1 MKWVIVPF
9 GLTSLM
15 GGAMLSNSLKEN
27 FIIKPLGETCSDPQ
41 QGGFCN
47 FQSCFSGYTCG
58 GGGMSFTCSRF
69 AGNVID
75 P

>member
-15 GGAMLSNSLKEN
+15 IGGMLSNSLTGDL
-27 FIIKPLGETCSDPQ
+27 IIKPLGETCTDPQ
-41 QGGFCN
+41 KGGSCTW
-47 FQSCFSGYTCG
+47 QSCFSGYTCG
-58 GGGMSFTCSRF
+58 GGGMSFNCLRF
-69 AGNVID
+69 AGDVID

>member
-15 GGAMLSNSLKEN
+15 IGGMLSNSLKGEL
-27 FIIKPLGETCSDPQ
+27 IKPLGETCTDPQ
-41 QGGFCN
+41 DGGFCN
-47 FQSCFSGYTCG
+47 WQSCFSGYTCG
-58 GGGMSFTCSRF
+58 GGGMSFTCARF